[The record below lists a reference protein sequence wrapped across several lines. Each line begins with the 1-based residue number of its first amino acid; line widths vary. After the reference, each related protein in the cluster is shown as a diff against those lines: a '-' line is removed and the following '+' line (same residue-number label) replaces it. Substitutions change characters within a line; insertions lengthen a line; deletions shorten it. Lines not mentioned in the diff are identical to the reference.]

1 MPTRKSPAGKR
12 TIGELSKELPTTLR
26 LSIIVTVSLFWVDVI
41 RGFLVDVFSALHVA
55 STLLVDFII
64 ALIVTAL
71 ALLVLFGYRKIRAY
85 MNRLAERRL

>member
-55 STLLVDFII
+55 STLLIDFII
-64 ALIVTAL
+64 
-71 ALLVLFGYRKIRAY
+71 GYRKIRAY